1 MKTQKIDSDELKKF
15 FKQTKIANLDE
26 LKKFLGTDVAVTI
39 FRKLREQKYQSSYS
53 HRGKYYTIDGIGNFN
68 TEGLWCHQSVWFSNA
83 GNLLQT
89 IVSFVNRSTA
99 GYHAEELE
107 NALHVVV
114 KQALLTLLER
124 KQISREKVAGL
135 YLYCSCEREVK
146 NKQIDIRQGLNSN
159 DDLRSLGSEMISD
172 ELKAAIVLFYCGLSE
187 KHRRQYAGLE
197 SLRLGYGGDSKI
209 ADLLGIDVH
218 TVARGRNELLEKD
231 ISLSGVR
238 MPGGGRHSLEKKA
251 RKSLRKSKN

>member
-1 MKTQKIDSDELKKF
+1 MNTQKIDSGELKKF
-15 FKQTKIANLDE
+15 FKQTKIATIDE
-26 LKKFLGTDVAVTI
+26 LKKILGTDVAVTI

-53 HRGKYYTIDGIGNFN
+53 HRGKYYTIEGIANFN
-68 TEGLWCHQSVWFSNA
+68 NKGLWCHQSVWFSNA
-83 GNLLQT
+83 GNLLET

-99 GYHAEELE
+99 GYHSEELE

-124 KQISREKVAGL
+124 KQISRQKVDGL
-135 YLYCSCEREVK
+135 YLYCSSEREVK
-146 NKQIDIRQGLNSN
+146 NKQIDIRRGLNSN

-172 ELKAAIVLFYCGLSE
+172 ELKAAIILFYCALSE

-197 SLRLGYGGDSKI
+197 SLKLGYGGDRKI

-218 TVARGRNELLEKD
+218 TVARGRNELIEKD
-231 ISLSGVR
+231 ISFSGVR
-238 MPGGGRHSLEKKA
+238 MAGGGRKSLEKKA